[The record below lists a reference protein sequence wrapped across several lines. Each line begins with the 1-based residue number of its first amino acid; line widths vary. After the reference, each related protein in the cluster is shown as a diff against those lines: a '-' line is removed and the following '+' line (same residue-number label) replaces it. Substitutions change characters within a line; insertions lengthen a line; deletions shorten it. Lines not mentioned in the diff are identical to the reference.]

1 MKKQYE
7 DRLKELEERA
17 KTAKVNSSEGGSSP
31 RGVKVAGSPE
41 EGAVT
46 EGVGDKNMVVVNEEQ
61 KAALAK

>member
-17 KTAKVNSSEGGSSP
+17 KTAKVTSSEGGSSP
-31 RGVKVAGSPE
+31 GDVKVGGSE
-41 EGAVT
+41 DGAVT